1 MADDFFDV
9 IDLQPSAQN
18 RDRDFYSIA
27 ILSSI
32 LLPLSACRP
41 TVLHFA
47 TQTSISKTGSYS
59 TTMSNPT
66 GAEAGYQS
74 IPTIVP
80 DEENDSLRPPPP
92 FARQLNKGALV
103 SEFFG
108 TATLVQIGCGANCIQ
123 LYLVEKSVAGQWQVT
138 AIWMLAAILGIYIS
152 APQSGGHLNPA
163 VTLAFALVRPRDF
176 PYKSVLPYWI
186 AQLFG
191 GMAAGLI
198 NMMLFTTAIMSY
210 EQNSKNDHGLKSAAA
225 FGDYWRYVE
234 RLCSAKSHRRP

>member
-1 MADDFFDV
+1 MSS
-9 IDLQPSAQN
+9 PS
-18 RDRDFYSIA
+18 R
-27 ILSSI
+27 
-32 LLPLSACRP
+32 
-41 TVLHFA
+41 
-47 TQTSISKTGSYS
+47 
-59 TTMSNPT
+59 
-66 GAEAGYQS
+66 AELAYQS
-74 IPTIVP
+74 IPAIVP
-80 DEENDSLRPPPP
+80 DEENDASLRPPPP

-123 LYLVEKSVAGQWQVT
+123 LYLVQKSVAGQWQVT

-186 AQLFG
+186 AQLLG

-198 NMMLFTTAIMSY
+198 NIMLFTTAILSY
-210 EQNSKNDHGLKSAAA
+210 EQHGSKKESGLKSAAA
-225 FGDYWRYVE
+225 FGDYWRYVGVF
-234 RLCSAKSHRRP
+234 LGCQQIVTLD